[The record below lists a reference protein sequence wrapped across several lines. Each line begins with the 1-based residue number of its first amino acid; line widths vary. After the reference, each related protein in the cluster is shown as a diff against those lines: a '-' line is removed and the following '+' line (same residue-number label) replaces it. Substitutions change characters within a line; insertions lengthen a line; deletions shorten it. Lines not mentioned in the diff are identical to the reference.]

1 MGNRDAS
8 SGKSG
13 AGGSAKSS
21 EMSYKDVKFEGSEIE
36 AGKPTRYSQE
46 VFNSNYREARQLAAS
61 ENGEFSFSSL
71 YSNDSDPVMK
81 APTLKGVQSLIN
93 SEKKNI
99 GRSVDLGVI
108 TPQQATTRMRA
119 LSAVQKTLNK
129 TVRSSRDIVPGLRK
143 KK

>member
-1 MGNRDAS
+1 MGDRGAA

-13 AGGSAKSS
+13 VSGSAKSS
-21 EMSYKDVKFEGSEIE
+21 EMSYKDIKFEEPELSP
-36 AGKPTRYSQE
+36 GKPTKYSQE
-46 VFNSNYREARQLAAS
+46 AFNNNYREARQIAAS
-61 ENGEFSFSSL
+61 ENDGFSFSSL

-93 SEKKNI
+93 SEKRNI
-99 GRSVDLGVI
+99 ERSVDLGVL

-129 TVRSSRDIVPGLRK
+129 TVRSSRDIIPGLRK
-143 KK
+143 K